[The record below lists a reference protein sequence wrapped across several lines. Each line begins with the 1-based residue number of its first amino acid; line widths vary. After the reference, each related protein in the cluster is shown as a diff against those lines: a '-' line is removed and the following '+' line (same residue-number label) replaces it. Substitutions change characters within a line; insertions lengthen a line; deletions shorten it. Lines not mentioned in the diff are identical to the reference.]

1 MIPLRIA
8 LGVCAFLAL
17 CAALLGA
24 VMSVKINWEFALTLG
39 RNAEWGFYLALAFAA
54 VEGTRLLM
62 PFLRRGLTLADL
74 KGPARGATVAFWVF
88 TLISASSAGGFFAM
102 NRADSNAQRTAQ
114 LSQTKSYQQEMN
126 RLTERLERHKDVRS
140 VAEVEAELKAI
151 PKADP
156 DKRKP
161 ALELERAT
169 ALQRDKDEAR
179 LKELRGSA
187 EWKLTL
193 QTAIASTDG
202 GLDWLTA
209 AAPIDKDVAQK
220 WGMIALILSAIVA
233 IELLVGFTPFAATMV
248 LVWAIK
254 PPPTSRLTETGK
266 KPNKTDTPPDLDGQ
280 QKPGISY
287 EAALKDLR
295 EFFPRRK
302 HDVTVAYLCERW
314 RSPKPTVHWRLKEME
329 RRRQLTLGKSS
340 EGRTIVVSVDPAL
353 KDVKK
358 SQQTVSAS

>member
-8 LGVCAFLAL
+8 LGFVSILAL
-17 CAALLGA
+17 GAALLGA

-74 KGPARGATVAFWVF
+74 KGPARCASIAFWVF

-126 RLTERLERHKDVRS
+126 RLTERLEKHKDVRS
-140 VAEVEAELKAI
+140 VAEVDAELKAL

-156 DKRKP
+156 DRRRSH
-161 ALELERAT
+161 LELEKAT
-169 ALQRDKDEAR
+169 AQQRDRDEAR
-179 LKELRGSA
+179 LKELRSSA

-202 GLDWLTA
+202 GLDWLIS
-209 AAPIDKDVAQK
+209 AAPIDKDAAQK
-220 WGMIALILSAIVA
+220 WGMIFLVLSAIVA

-248 LVWAIK
+248 LVWALK
-254 PPPTSRLTETGK
+254 PTPPSRLTENGK
-266 KPNKTDTPPDLDGQ
+266 KPSKTDGPPDLDGQ

-287 EAALKDLR
+287 EEALKDLR
-295 EFFPRRK
+295 EFFPKRK
-302 HDVTVAYLCERW
+302 HDVTVAYLCDRW

-329 RRRQLTLGKSS
+329 RRKQLTLGKSS

-353 KDVKK
+353 KDIKK
-358 SQQTVSAS
+358 SHQQVASA